1 MAMKESTTAPPPGAP
16 RDAGAPRVDG
26 ASGFHGLL
34 AAFRRRFD
42 GDMAAWI
49 DGRRRA
55 VAAEAAEAVEL
66 AAAVARL
73 AGAGGKRL
81 RPALV
86 WFTWQGCRRGD
97 GASDAVLRLALAA
110 EMLHTYLLI
119 HDDIMDHAA
128 TRRGLPTAHAAF
140 TRRHGELGLGGDG
153 EDFGVTAAIL
163 AGDLAHAWAHEL
175 AGGAAAVL
183 PAARRDAVATAFHA
197 TAQEVISGQYLE
209 ILLAGRRRGSAE
221 ELARALRLKSGR
233 YSVERPV
240 QLGALAAGAGDATR
254 AALAVYGGAVGEAFQ
269 LQDDVLGTF
278 GDAGE
283 TGKPVASDLEE
294 GKFTFLVY
302 HALDVLPPA
311 GAAELRDA
319 LGRSPLDGE
328 RVARLRR
335 MIEECG
341 ALAKVRAMIDDRL
354 ETARTALADPDCALE
369 GEGRTFLSGLL
380 DYVAERRE

>member
-1 MAMKESTTAPPPGAP
+1 MSTKQPPAITDAATAGEPA
-16 RDAGAPRVDG
+16 ASDG
-26 ASGFHGLL
+26 FPALL
-34 AAFRRRFD
+34 ATFRRRFD
-42 GDMAAWI
+42 GEMAAWI
-49 DGRRRA
+49 EDKRRA
-55 VAAEAAEAVEL
+55 VVAEAAEAEEL

-86 WFTWQGCRRGD
+86 WFTWQGCRHDDGGSGD
-97 GASDAVLRLALAA
+97 DGGAVLHLGLAA
-110 EMLHTYLLI
+110 ELLHTYLLI
-119 HDDIMDHAA
+119 HDDIMDHSA
-128 TRRGLPTAHAAF
+128 TRRGLPTAHTAF
-140 TRRHGELGLGGDG
+140 ARRHGDLGLVGDG
-153 EDFGVTAAIL
+153 ADFGVTAAIL
-163 AGDLAHAWAHEL
+163 SGDLAHAWAHEL
-175 AGGAAAVL
+175 AESAGAAL
-183 PAARRDAVATAFHA
+183 PAARRGAVAAAFAA

-233 YSVERPV
+233 YSVERPI
-240 QLGALAAGAGDATR
+240 QLGALAAGADDATR
-254 AALAVYGGAVGEAFQ
+254 AALSVYGGAVGEAFQ

-302 HALDVLPPA
+302 HALQALPPA

-319 LGRSPLDGE
+319 LGTSPLDGE

-335 MIEECG
+335 SIEECG
-341 ALAKVRAMIDDRL
+341 ALERVRGMIAERL
-354 ETARTALADPDCALE
+354 QTARTALADPDCALS
-369 GEGRTFLSGLL
+369 GDGRTVLTGLVE
-380 DYVAERRE
+380 YVARRRE